1 MWNNDFEQVSCM
13 EFYAD
18 GEIDFGV
25 IIFVENDDVAGD
37 FEQPDEE
44 FEMAQDQMFDAFD
57 R

>member
-25 IIFVENDDVAGD
+25 SIFVANDDVAGD